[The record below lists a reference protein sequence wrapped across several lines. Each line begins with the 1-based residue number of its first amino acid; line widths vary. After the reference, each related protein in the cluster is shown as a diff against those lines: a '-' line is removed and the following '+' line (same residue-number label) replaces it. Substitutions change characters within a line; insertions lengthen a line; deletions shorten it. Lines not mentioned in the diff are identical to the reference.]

1 MRNLQRKTKKAVVPL
16 AAERKSE
23 IVRRLK
29 TVRGHIEGI
38 IGMIEDDAYCIE
50 VLKQLSAVRSALDR
64 VGRIELRH
72 HLERCF
78 REAVAAGAQE
88 SAIAELMDTLA
99 YDKELV

>member
-1 MRNLQRKTKKAVVPL
+1 MKAVVPL
-16 AAERKSE
+16 AADRK
-23 IVRRLK
+23 IDVVRRLK

-38 IGMIEDDAYCIE
+38 IDMVEDDAYCIE

-72 HLERCF
+72 HLEQCF
-78 REAVAAGAQE
+78 REAVKAGQQE
-88 SAIAELMDTLA
+88 SAIAELMETLA